1 MASYTHS
8 TEYNTNNKGHNK
20 QDTYKTNNR
29 ILKSLSYII
38 IIIIIIISN
47 LSVIICLMKISE

>member
-38 IIIIIIISN
+38 IIIIIISN